1 MAKVKN
7 LTHDHRIMSTSLQQS
22 ALVIDSHNDSI
33 VAHIRRNLSMAG
45 KDKPAGHAGTVR
57 YLREHLESSDVQLNF
72 SKMKQGGL
80 DAAFFA
86 VDVTRAWHNH
96 LAYAMDAFGFFHQE
110 VKANQDTILIARCA
124 GDITEAKEAGKLA
137 AVLVIENSE
146 GIDRSLNTLHSLYE
160 AGVRSIG
167 ITHNLNTWASTGN
180 AEEHRNSGL
189 TNFGVD
195 LVKEMN
201 ELGMLVDVSHISERG
216 FYDVLDITAHPIIAS
231 HSNCR
236 ALWEHSRNLRD
247 DQIKAIAENGGVIG
261 VTFVRNFVDD
271 RNPTFEKLMDH
282 IEHVIQLVG
291 PDHAGIG
298 SDFDGG
304 GDLVSDATDYPSI
317 TDALQ
322 QRGHSD
328 EVIRKVLGQNHLRIF
343 QAVCG

>member
-1 MAKVKN
+1 
-7 LTHDHRIMSTSLQQS
+7 MSSDSLHQS

-45 KDKPAGHAGTVR
+45 STEPAGHAGTVS
-57 YLREHLESSDVQLNF
+57 YLREYIDNSNVQLNF

-110 VKANQDTILIARCA
+110 VKANPDAILIARCA
-124 GDITEAKEAGKLA
+124 ADITEAKNAGKLA
-137 AVLVIENSE
+137 AILVIENSE

-160 AGVRSIG
+160 IGVRSIG

-201 ELGMLVDVSHISERG
+201 ALGMLVDVSHISERG
-216 FYDVLDITAHPIIAS
+216 FYDVLEIAERPIIAS

-236 ALWEHSRNLRD
+236 ALWDHPRNLRD
-247 DQIKAIAENGGVIG
+247 DQIKAIAANAGVIG
-261 VTFVRNFVDD
+261 VTFVRDFVDD
-271 RNPTFEKLMDH
+271 QDPTFEKLIDH
-282 IEHVIQLVG
+282 IDHIIQLVG

-304 GDLVSDATDYPSI
+304 GDLVSDTTDFPTI
-317 TDALQ
+317 TEALQ
-322 QRGHSD
+322 QRGHDD
-328 EVIRKVLGQNHLRIF
+328 EVIRKILGQNHLRVF
-343 QAVCG
+343 QAACG